1 MTKKISKGNVSL
13 ASRLD
18 EIRMS
23 EHERIRAKA
32 QLARA
37 EAIADLLAGAAR
49 GIAGL
54 FKSAPTG
61 ARTAA
66 NLG

>member
-1 MTKKISKGNVSL
+1 MTNKISKGNVSL
-13 ASRLD
+13 ATRLD
-18 EIRMS
+18 EVRMS

-37 EAIADLLAGAAR
+37 EAIAELLATAAK

-54 FKSAPTG
+54 FKTTPT
-61 ARTAA
+61 RTATHA
-66 NLG
+66 G